1 MTNPTPHTQPVPET
15 GATPA
20 ATRRGRS
27 LTRRLTVP
35 AVAAAAV
42 AGLVTGATLT
52 QGTGTPAQDDV
63 STVAGQGVASRQAAG
78 TLSEHGGARR
88 IQGDQTDAIRDAV
101 SRTGA
106 KNVILLIGD
115 GMGDSEITAARDY
128 AEGAGGFFRGLDA
141 LPATGQYTHYSLN
154 KDGSPDYVTDSAASG
169 TAWSTG
175 TKTYNGAIGV
185 DINGRDQETLL
196 ERAKAAGKATGNV
209 TTAEIEDAT
218 PAVEVSHVT
227 NRRCYGPEATSKSC
241 ADNALENGGRGSIA
255 EQMLTARPDVT
266 LGGGAKTFGE
276 KAKAGDYA
284 GKTLLDQARERGY
297 QLPTN
302 ASELDAVTA
311 ADQERP
317 VLGLFSSGNMPVR
330 WTGPKA
336 SQGGYAQPA
345 ASCEDN
351 PKRDASVP
359 TLAAMTQKAID
370 LLKTRKDGFFL
381 QVEGASIDK
390 QDHAANPCGQIGETV
405 DLDEAVQKALEFAQQ
420 DGETLVITTADHAHT
435 SQIVPTVDEL
445 EPGLYP
451 GLTSKLRTR
460 EGSEL
465 TISYGTNG
473 DPNGSQEHT
482 GTQLRVAAYGPGAA
496 NVVGLTDQTD
506 LFFTIDSQLGLGRKT
521 PEAPSTPESSLPGSV
536 TDPRPGSLGSLPGST
551 GSSLTGSLPGSSIVG
566 SLGF

>member
-1 MTNPTPHTQPVPET
+1 MTNPTQHTQPVPET

-27 LTRRLTVP
+27 LSRRLTVP
-35 AVAAAAV
+35 AIAAAAV

-169 TAWSTG
+169 TAWATG

-185 DINGRDQETLL
+185 DINGRDQETLI

-218 PAVEVSHVT
+218 PAVQVSHVT
-227 NRRCYGPEATSKSC
+227 NRRCYGPESTSKSC

-255 EQMLTARPDVT
+255 EQMLTTRPDVT

-351 PKRDASVP
+351 PQRDASVP

-473 DPNGSQEHT
+473 DPKGSQEHT

>member
-255 EQMLTARPDVT
+255 EQMLTTRPDVT

-297 QLPTN
+297 QLP
-302 ASELDAVTA
+302 
-311 ADQERP
+311 
-317 VLGLFSSGNMPVR
+317 
-330 WTGPKA
+330 
-336 SQGGYAQPA
+336 
-345 ASCEDN
+345 
-351 PKRDASVP
+351 
-359 TLAAMTQKAID
+359 
-370 LLKTRKDGFFL
+370 
-381 QVEGASIDK
+381 
-390 QDHAANPCGQIGETV
+390 
-405 DLDEAVQKALEFAQQ
+405 
-420 DGETLVITTADHAHT
+420 
-435 SQIVPTVDEL
+435 
-445 EPGLYP
+445 
-451 GLTSKLRTR
+451 
-460 EGSEL
+460 
-465 TISYGTNG
+465 
-473 DPNGSQEHT
+473 
-482 GTQLRVAAYGPGAA
+482 
-496 NVVGLTDQTD
+496 
-506 LFFTIDSQLGLGRKT
+506 
-521 PEAPSTPESSLPGSV
+521 
-536 TDPRPGSLGSLPGST
+536 
-551 GSSLTGSLPGSSIVG
+551 
-566 SLGF
+566 

>member
-1 MTNPTPHTQPVPET
+1 M
-15 GATPA
+15 
-20 ATRRGRS
+20 
-27 LTRRLTVP
+27 
-35 AVAAAAV
+35 

-255 EQMLTARPDVT
+255 EQMLTTRPDVT

-435 SQIVPTVDEL
+435 SQIVPTVD
-445 EPGLYP
+445 
-451 GLTSKLRTR
+451 
-460 EGSEL
+460 
-465 TISYGTNG
+465 
-473 DPNGSQEHT
+473 
-482 GTQLRVAAYGPGAA
+482 
-496 NVVGLTDQTD
+496 
-506 LFFTIDSQLGLGRKT
+506 
-521 PEAPSTPESSLPGSV
+521 
-536 TDPRPGSLGSLPGST
+536 
-551 GSSLTGSLPGSSIVG
+551 
-566 SLGF
+566 